1 MKSYN
6 LPMDSP
12 LLHPPC
18 VILLTFGLNKY
29 NLFRINWFFFS
40 FIICLDEKFRKELH
54 QKHYL
59 AVMNAFLR
67 KLSFLRFTVKILLV
81 SYPSSVFLYE
91 MFKTVGLFL
100 CYGNVS
106 TMWDILYLLMY
117 AKLSFFLQDWDKKGF
132 SYCESAKQLP

>member
-12 LLHPPC
+12 LPHPPC

-29 NLFRINWFFFS
+29 NLFRINWFFFIYYLFRWEVQERTS
-40 FIICLDEKFRKELH
+40 SKTLLGSYECILKEVKFFEVYCKDFAHVLSLICLPLWNVQNCRC
-54 QKHYL
+54 
-59 AVMNAFLR
+59 
-67 KLSFLRFTVKILLV
+67 
-81 SYPSSVFLYE
+81 
-91 MFKTVGLFL
+91 LFL

-117 AKLSFFLQDWDKKGF
+117 AKLSFFPQDWDKKGF
-132 SYCESAKQLP
+132 SYCESGKQLP